1 MKHKFLFSVFI
12 IFFILVFVALGSW
25 QIVRLNWKNNLILE
39 IENSLKNP
47 PVELTNSNVENYLK
61 IKTSGS
67 IDLEKQI
74 YLYNLNDT
82 GTPGFEVINPILIND
97 TNYLIN
103 RGWIPFE
110 KKNSQE
116 INVFDE
122 NDIIGTL
129 KLQGR
134 KNIFKPDNNLEEN
147 YWFSLNR
154 EDILKFTG
162 KEFSKYIGNK
172 YSVAVSNGSVA
183 LEIALKALNLNKND
197 QVIVTPRSFIISASC
212 VINCGLKPVFADVDH
227 NGNLSMEGI
236 KKVYSNKIK
245 AIIVVHLNGM
255 PCELDPII
263 KFSKKFKLKIIE
275 DCSQAHGAEYNKRSV
290 GSFGDISTW
299 SFCQDKI
306 ITTGG
311 EGGMISTNDK
321 KLWEKC
327 WSHKDH
333 GKDYYSVF
341 YKKHK
346 LGFKWLHENY
356 GTNHR
361 MTEFQAA
368 IGRYQLK
375 YLDTQIP
382 Y

>member
-1 MKHKFLFSVFI
+1 MLQSIFGEVNLNSLKHKFLFSVFT

-129 KLQGR
+129 RLQGR
-134 KNIFKPDNNLEEN
+134 KNIFKTDNDLEEN

-162 KEFSKYIGNK
+162 KEFSKYII
-172 YSVAVSNGSVA
+172 Y
-183 LEIALKALNLNKND
+183 L
-197 QVIVTPRSFIISASC
+197 
-212 VINCGLKPVFADVDH
+212 
-227 NGNLSMEGI
+227 NGNYQSPKP
-236 KKVYSNKIK
+236 KKITANISNNHQKYALTWFSL
-245 AIIVVHLNGM
+245 AISIL
-255 PCELDPII
+255 LLYLY
-263 KFSKKFKLKIIE
+263 FRKK
-275 DCSQAHGAEYNKRSV
+275 
-290 GSFGDISTW
+290 
-299 SFCQDKI
+299 
-306 ITTGG
+306 
-311 EGGMISTNDK
+311 
-321 KLWEKC
+321 
-327 WSHKDH
+327 
-333 GKDYYSVF
+333 
-341 YKKHK
+341 
-346 LGFKWLHENY
+346 NY
-356 GTNHR
+356 
-361 MTEFQAA
+361 
-368 IGRYQLK
+368 
-375 YLDTQIP
+375 
-382 Y
+382 